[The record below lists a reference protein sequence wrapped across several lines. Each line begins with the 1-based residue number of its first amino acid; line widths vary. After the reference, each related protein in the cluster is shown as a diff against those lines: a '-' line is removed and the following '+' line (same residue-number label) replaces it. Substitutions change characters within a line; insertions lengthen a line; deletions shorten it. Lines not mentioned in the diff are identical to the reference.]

1 MYFLFICIG
10 KFMHIR
16 NFCEDNPIA
25 LIKVGLIA
33 NFGTS
38 VVISNKV
45 FKGTSHIE
53 HQSFHLIEFQCALFV
68 VRYRTSASQP
78 FLEVRAREIDM

>member
-10 KFMHIR
+10 KFMPIR
-16 NFCEDNPIA
+16 NFCEDNSIA
-25 LIKVGLIA
+25 LIKVGRIA
-33 NFGTS
+33 DFGTS

-45 FKGTSHIE
+45 FKGTIRID
-53 HQSFHLIEFQCALFV
+53 HQSFNLIEFQCALFV

-78 FLEVRAREIDM
+78 FLEVLAPEIDM